1 MKTKQLLIKS
11 ILVALAITL
20 FIAGIPMKDVSAT
33 ENELTQQEAVKILEA
48 LDNSSVKKV
57 DGTVLISE
65 NQLEKELKGNPDY
78 LQIKKELKKSGVLT
92 SELADKSMPTV
103 KNMAPMMAKAS
114 SSQINPKWKAVRD
127 ACARKYL
134 SSKYGVAALGGT
146 FALIMSKNYRKAV
159 LDLLKKGASVSVP
172 GLMAVYVNMN
182 YVCIK
187 KANAKHKVY
196 K

>member
-1 MKTKQLLIKS
+1 MKTKQMLIKS
-11 ILVALAITL
+11 LLVALAFTL
-20 FIAGIPMKDVSAT
+20 FIAGIPMKSASAK
-33 ENELTQQEAVKILEA
+33 ENDLTQQEAVKILEA
-48 LDNSSVKKV
+48 LDNSSVKKA
-57 DGTVLISE
+57 DGTILISE
-65 NQLEKELKGNPDY
+65 NQLKKELEGNPDY
-78 LQIKKELKKSGVLT
+78 LQIKNELENSGLLT
-92 SELADKSMPTV
+92 SELADKSIPTV
-103 KNMAPMMAKAS
+103 KNMAPMMAAAS

-159 LDLLKKGASVSVP
+159 IDLLKKGARVSIP